1 MQLARQIVQAVKDGD
16 AALVRDLVRKDPRLA
31 SARDE
36 KGVSIVMQA
45 VYYRR
50 NEVLSILLATNP
62 PLDLFEAA
70 ALGKRELMT
79 MLIDEDPSEIA
90 ACSPDGFTPLHLAC
104 FFGHFHC
111 AQFLIRRAADVNAVA
126 ENPMAVTPIHSTAAG
141 RHLDIV
147 KLLLDNGACV
157 NAQQHGGWTAL
168 HAAAMNGDDA
178 MVNALLKAGAD
189 AGCKSG
195 DGKTAADMARE
206 KGHESVAALF
216 DKLAD

>member
-1 MQLARQIVQAVKDGD
+1 MKSAGQIVQALKDGD
-16 AALVRDLVRKDPRLA
+16 SALVRDLVRKDPRLA

-36 KGVSIVMQA
+36 RGVSIVMQA
-45 VYYRR
+45 VYHRR

-70 ALGKRELMT
+70 ALGKRELMAT
-79 MLIDEDPSEIA
+79 LVDEDSAEIA
-90 ACSPDGFTPLHLAC
+90 AYSPDGFTPLHLAC

-111 AQFLIRRAADVNAVA
+111 AQLLIRGAADVNAVA
-126 ENPMAVTPIHSTAAG
+126 ENPMAVAPIHSAAAG

-147 KLLLDNGACV
+147 KLLLDKGGCV

-178 MVNALLKAGAD
+178 MVDVLLKAGAD
-189 AGCKSG
+189 AGLESD

-216 DKLAD
+216 D

>member
-1 MQLARQIVQAVKDGD
+1 MQPAEQIVQAVKDGD

-36 KGVSIVMQA
+36 KSVSVVMQA

-50 NEVLSILLATNP
+50 NELLSILLATNP

-70 ALGKRELMT
+70 ALGKRELMA
-79 MLIDEDPSEIA
+79 MLVGEEPDAMA
-90 ACSPDGFTPLHLAC
+90 ACSPDGFTPLHLSC

-111 AQFLIRRAADVNAVA
+111 AQLLIRGAADVNAVA
-126 ENPMAVTPIHSTAAG
+126 DNPMAVAPIHSAAAG

-157 NAQQHGGWTAL
+157 NSRQHGGWTAL
-168 HAAAMNGDDA
+168 HAAAMNGDQA
-178 MVNALLKAGAD
+178 MVDALLEAGAD
-189 AGCKSG
+189 AGLKSD
-195 DGKTAADMARE
+195 DGKTAADMAAGR
-206 KGHESVAALF
+206 VANL
-216 DKLAD
+216 